1 MPGETFLGTP
11 ARSKF
16 CNQHLEVLDFA
27 PTGKGALEPIAIV
40 GGGPAGAFA
49 AEYLARGGHRVIV
62 IDERLAWEKP
72 CGGGVTPK
80 ALFRYPYLADA
91 AVERNWVRAC
101 ELISPAGRRVVFD
114 LEQKIAIFSR
124 TVLNGF
130 LLDRARKAGA
140 EVLHDRVVEIE
151 QQGGGWRLRMR
162 TGTEIVASFVVLA
175 GGARNSFRA
184 QFSRAFLPEEL
195 MVTAGYYVRGSSE
208 RIQVRFVPGLEGYIW
223 TFPRCDH
230 FSAGIC
236 GKITDGNT
244 TARLRQTLEAFLDEE
259 GFDFRSAAF
268 YSHLLPAPNA
278 NTLKHASFSGE
289 GWAMVGDAA
298 GFVDPIT
305 GEGLYYA
312 FRSAELLAQA
322 LLAKRPSAYRTLLSQ
337 DLLPEL
343 AAAARY
349 AQQFFHGT
357 FLGQPIL
364 ERMVQFTAES
374 RKFRALISD
383 LFAGAQA
390 YVNLRGRCYRQL
402 LPVLWETV
410 AS

>member
-1 MPGETFLGTP
+1 M
-11 ARSKF
+11 
-16 CNQHLEVLDFA
+16 
-27 PTGKGALEPIAIV
+27 KGRAELIAIV
-40 GGGPAGAFA
+40 GGGPAGALA
-49 AEYLARGGHRVIV
+49 AEHLARGGYSVAV
-62 IDERLAWEKP
+62 IDEKLAWEKP

-80 ALFRYPYLADA
+80 ALLRYPHLAEA
-91 AVERNWVRAC
+91 AVERNWVDSC
-101 ELISPAGRRVVFD
+101 ELISPAGRRVVFA

-130 LLDRARKAGA
+130 LLDRARAAGA
-140 EVLHDRVVEIE
+140 EVVHDRVVRIE
-151 QQGGGWRLRMR
+151 RNGGGWRLRTR
-162 TGTEIVASFVVLA
+162 AGTDIEAGFVVLA

-184 QFSRAFLPEEL
+184 QFSRAFSPDEL

-236 GKITDGNT
+236 GKITGGNT
-244 TARLRQTLEAFLDEE
+244 TASLRRTLENFLEQE
-259 GFDFRSAAF
+259 GFEFRSAAF
-268 YSHLLPAPNA
+268 YAHVLPSPRAS
-278 NTLKHASFSGE
+278 TLKHASFSGD

-312 FRSAELLAQA
+312 FRSGELLAQA

-343 AAAARY
+343 AVAARY
-349 AQQFFHGT
+349 ARQFFHGS

-374 RKFRALISD
+374 RKFRALIAD

-390 YVNLRGRCYRQL
+390 YVTLRGRCYRQL